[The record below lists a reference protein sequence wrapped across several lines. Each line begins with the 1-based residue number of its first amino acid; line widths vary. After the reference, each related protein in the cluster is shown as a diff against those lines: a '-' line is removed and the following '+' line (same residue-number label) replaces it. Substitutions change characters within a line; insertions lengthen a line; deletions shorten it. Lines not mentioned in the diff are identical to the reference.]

1 VGHPE
6 PSVEA
11 VDARYLSMSG
21 QPPSSM
27 QETLVKQA
35 STRSAQA
42 QALALA
48 GIIVGRSWEANSVR
62 PALLATSS
70 SIAAVAEQN

>member
-1 VGHPE
+1 
-6 PSVEA
+6 
-11 VDARYLSMSG
+11 MSG

-35 STRSAQA
+35 STRSAQAQA

>member
-1 VGHPE
+1 
-6 PSVEA
+6 
-11 VDARYLSMSG
+11 
-21 QPPSSM
+21 M